1 MFIFFVSKFIIF
13 FGRRGSFCSYTSGVG
28 VGDSNQSL
36 INLLLMS
43 SLYSG

>member
-1 MFIFFVSKFIIF
+1 MFLFFVYQFIIF
-13 FGRRGSFCSYTSGVG
+13 LGGRGFLCSHTSGVG

-43 SLYSG
+43 S